1 MKEKVEIKTNELTK
15 NLLSR
20 QDYLVTQGNDLA
32 KAFGNLKAFEHK
44 LLDFCFSYVTRDSKL
59 DDTFKAQA
67 SDVLKHFGL
76 TDSGTNYTRVI
87 KGFKTLN
94 EETPLYFLV
103 KDEDGSDSVLMTQLF
118 NFIRIS
124 KNKTIT
130 FKFSEHV
137 APYVFDLRE
146 KYYSFHLSELS
157 RIKSKYTLILMKM
170 YQAQKMGNQKTVTI
184 TGEMNDWQDWFLG
197 VDRSSNWTAGRFKQK
212 VLNVAIDELIETL
225 NVTIVLNTIKKGVK
239 VTGYEITINSD

>member
-137 APYVFDLRE
+137 APYVLPPFV
-146 KYYSFHLSELS
+146 YMYSNPNL
-157 RIKSKYTLILMKM
+157 
-170 YQAQKMGNQKTVTI
+170 
-184 TGEMNDWQDWFLG
+184 
-197 VDRSSNWTAGRFKQK
+197 
-212 VLNVAIDELIETL
+212 
-225 NVTIVLNTIKKGVK
+225 
-239 VTGYEITINSD
+239 

>member
-1 MKEKVEIKTNELTK
+1 MKDKYDIKTNELAK

-59 DDTFKAQA
+59 DDTFKLKV
-67 SDVLKHFGL
+67 SEVLKHFGL
-76 TDSGTNYTRVI
+76 TDSGTNYMRVV
-87 KGFKTLN
+87 KGFKALN
-94 EETPLYFLV
+94 EATPLYFLV
-103 KDEDGSDSVLMTQLF
+103 KDEDGLDSILMTQLF
-118 NFIRIS
+118 SYIQVS

-130 FKFSEHV
+130 FKFSEQV

-170 YQAQKMGNQKTVTI
+170 YQSQKIGNQTSVTI
-184 TGEMNDWQDWFLG
+184 TGNLSEWQDWFLG
-197 VDRSSNWTAGRFKQK
+197 VDRKSDWTAGRFKQM
-212 VLNVAIDELIETL
+212 VE
-225 NVTIVLNTIKKGVK
+225 KKGK
-239 VTGYEITINSD
+239 YDGKRERGRASARKKKETN

>member
-1 MKEKVEIKTNELTK
+1 M
-15 NLLSR
+15 
-20 QDYLVTQGNDLA
+20 
-32 KAFGNLKAFEHK
+32 
-44 LLDFCFSYVTRDSKL
+44 
-59 DDTFKAQA
+59 
-67 SDVLKHFGL
+67 
-76 TDSGTNYTRVI
+76 
-87 KGFKTLN
+87 
-94 EETPLYFLV
+94 
-103 KDEDGSDSVLMTQLF
+103 
-118 NFIRIS
+118 
-124 KNKTIT
+124 
-130 FKFSEHV
+130 

-212 VLNVAIDELIETL
+212 VLNVAVDELIETL